1 MEHTGGVTGEGYS
14 LLADGLEDAFIGYF
28 QRVGKPKVAVYDYEK
43 CLKVLIDRDGMSDSE
58 ADEYLQFNTV
68 GAWVGEG
75 TPAFMYKTDID
86 SFSELCDRESE

>member
-1 MEHTGGVTGEGYS
+1 
-14 LLADGLEDAFIGYF
+14 
-28 QRVGKPKVAVYDYEK
+28 
-43 CLKVLIDRDGMSDSE
+43 MSDSE